1 MKRIIL
7 LAASAMAILAGC
19 TRTEIR
25 SIADEPQQITF
36 RTVVGQQ
43 STKALVSDTKYP
55 VAETFGSFA
64 FFNKQG
70 ETFPTGASLY
80 MPNSEVKKTTQASSG
95 KVWTTAIPY
104 YWPKQGSLTFF
115 SYSPFNKLNAQTSC
129 DAADGIKITGWD
141 VDANQDVDVMVAD
154 VKKNLTKATGNG
166 TNDSYTGVATVFRH
180 KLSQIVG
187 FQLKTAKDYA
197 SGRPETAA
205 KAGDKYFYFTKIAI
219 NKVKHKGNYTST
231 INVDG
236 SNLGAWTPET
246 STKDYV
252 WYESTTGESFNATG
266 TAAQALVA
274 PASTNGE
281 YILVLPQ
288 DFTAPGTGLGS
299 DVENIEIE
307 YTIRTYVNDNS
318 GNATDYTEEEVHVY
332 APLYSIHN
340 ATSAGDTKWQMN
352 KQITYRFT
360 VDLDDDQIYW
370 APSVEDWG
378 TANFDFSI

>member
-43 STKALVSDTKYP
+43 STKALISDAKYP
-55 VAETFGSFA
+55 VTETFGSFA

-80 MPNSEVKKTTQASSG
+80 MPNSEVTQAGPAASG
-95 KVWTTAIPY
+95 KAWTTDIPY

-115 SYSPFNKLNAQTSC
+115 SYSPFTELNTLTTC
-129 DAADGIKITGWD
+129 DATDGIKITGWN
-141 VDANQDVDVMVAD
+141 VDANQNVDVMVAD

-166 TNDSYTGVATVFRH
+166 TNDGYTGVVTVFRH

-187 FQLKTAKDYA
+187 FKFQTANDYA
-197 SGRPETAA
+197 GGRAETSAQ
-205 KAGDKYFYFTKIAI
+205 AGDKYFYFNKIAI
-219 NKVKHKGNYTST
+219 NKVKYKGDYKST
-231 INVDG
+231 IDVDG
-236 SNLGAWTPET
+236 ANLGSWTPET
-246 STKDYV
+246 DTKDYV
-252 WYESTTGESFNATG
+252 WYESTTGTSFNATA
-266 TAAQALVA
+266 TAAPA
-274 PASTNGE
+274 PTSG

-288 DFTAPGTGLGS
+288 DFRDPGAGS
-299 DVENIEIE
+299 GSNVENIEIK
-307 YTIRTYVNDNS
+307 YTIRTYVKPYS
-318 GNATDYTEEEVHVY
+318 GHADDYAEEEVHVY

-340 ATSAGDTKWQMN
+340 ATTAGDTKWHMN
-352 KQITYRFT
+352 KKITYSFT

-370 APSVEDWG
+370 APSVEDWENG
-378 TANFDFSI
+378 TVTDIPL

>member
-43 STKALVSDTKYP
+43 STKALISGAHYP
-55 VAETFGSFA
+55 VDGTFGSFA

-80 MPNSEVKKTTQASSG
+80 MPNSEVKNTTQATSG
-95 KVWTTAIPY
+95 KVWTTDIPY

-115 SYSPFNKLNAQTSC
+115 SYSPFNELNTQITC
-129 DAADGIKITGWD
+129 DATDGITITGWD
-141 VDANQDVDVMVAD
+141 VDAKQAVDVMVAD

-166 TNDSYTGVATVFRH
+166 TNDNYTGVATAFRH

-187 FQLKTAKDYA
+187 FKFKTDKNYA
-197 SGRPETAA
+197 SGLETSA
-205 KAGDKYFYFTKIAI
+205 KVGDKYFYFNKIAI
-219 NKVKHKGNYTST
+219 NKVKYKGTYKST
-231 INVDG
+231 IDVDG
-236 SNLGAWTPET
+236 ANLGSWTPET
-246 STKDYV
+246 DTKDYV
-252 WYESTTGESFNATG
+252 WYESTTGTSFNATA
-266 TAAQALVA
+266 TAAPA
-274 PASTNGE
+274 PANG

-288 DFTAPGTGLGS
+288 DFTDPGAGQGNN
-299 DVENIEIE
+299 VENIEIK
-307 YTIRTYVNDNS
+307 YTIRTYVKAYS

-340 ATSAGDTKWQMN
+340 ATPAGDTKWHMN
-352 KQITYRFT
+352 KKITYSFT
-360 VDLDDDQIYW
+360 VNLDDDQIYW
-370 APSVEDWG
+370 APSVEDWE
-378 TANFDFSI
+378 TADFGFSI

>member
-1 MKRIIL
+1 
-7 LAASAMAILAGC
+7 MAILAGC

-43 STKALVSDTKYP
+43 STKALISDAKYP
-55 VAETFGSFA
+55 VSETFGSFA
-64 FFNKQG
+64 FFNKQR

-80 MPNSEVKKTTQASSG
+80 MPNSEVKYTTQTTPATPATPG

-115 SYSPFNKLNAQTSC
+115 SYSPFNKLNTQITCNAT
-129 DAADGIKITGWD
+129 DGIKITGWD
-141 VDANQDVDVMVAD
+141 VDANQAVDVMVAD

-166 TNDSYTGVATVFRH
+166 TNDGYTGVATAFRH

-187 FQLKTAKDYA
+187 FKFKTNKDYA
-197 SGRPETAA
+197 GGRAENAA
-205 KAGDKYFYFTKIAI
+205 KAGDKYFYFNKIAI
-219 NKVKHKGNYTST
+219 NKVKYKGTYKST

-236 SNLGAWTPET
+236 ANLGSWTPET
-246 STKDYV
+246 DTKDYV
-252 WYESTTGESFNATG
+252 WYESNTGTSFNDTATG
-266 TAAQALVA
+266 SPA
-274 PASTNGE
+274 PTSG

-288 DFTAPGTGLGS
+288 DFTDPRAGS
-299 DVENIEIE
+299 GSNVENIEIK
-307 YTIRTYVNDNS
+307 YTIRTYVKAYS

-340 ATSAGDTKWQMN
+340 ATTAGDTKWHMN
-352 KQITYRFT
+352 KKITYSFT
-360 VDLDDDQIYW
+360 VNLDDDQIYW

-378 TANFDFSI
+378 TADFGFSI

>member
-1 MKRIIL
+1 
-7 LAASAMAILAGC
+7 MAILAGC

-43 STKALVSDTKYP
+43 STKALISDAKYP
-55 VAETFGSFA
+55 EKETFGSFA

-80 MPNSEVKKTTQASSG
+80 MPNSEVKNTTHATSG
-95 KVWTTAIPY
+95 KVWTTDIPY

-115 SYSPFNKLNAQTSC
+115 SYSPFNKLHAQTTC
-129 DAADGIKITGWD
+129 DATDGIKITGWD

-166 TNDSYTGVATVFRH
+166 TNDTYTGVATAFRH

-187 FQLKTAKDYA
+187 FKFQTANDYA
-197 SGRPETAA
+197 GGRAETSAQ
-205 KAGDKYFYFTKIAI
+205 AGDKYFYFNKIAI
-219 NKVKHKGNYTST
+219 NKVKYKGDYKST
-231 INVDG
+231 IDVDG
-236 SNLGAWTPET
+236 ANLGSWTPET
-246 STKDYV
+246 DTKDYV
-252 WYESTTGESFNATG
+252 WYESTTGTSFNATA
-266 TAAQALVA
+266 TAAPA
-274 PASTNGE
+274 PTSG

-288 DFTAPGTGLGS
+288 DFRDPGAGS
-299 DVENIEIE
+299 GSNVENIEIK
-307 YTIRTYVNDNS
+307 YTIRTYVKPYS
-318 GNATDYTEEEVHVY
+318 GHADDYAEEEVHVY

-340 ATSAGDTKWQMN
+340 ATTAGDTKWHMN
-352 KQITYRFT
+352 KKITYSFT

-370 APSVEDWG
+370 APSVEDWENG
-378 TANFDFSI
+378 TVTDIPL

>member
-43 STKALVSDTKYP
+43 STKALISDTKYP
-55 VAETFGSFA
+55 VTETFGSFA
-64 FFNKQG
+64 FFNKQS

-80 MPNSEVKKTTQASSG
+80 MPNSEVKNTTHATSG
-95 KVWTTAIPY
+95 KVWTTDIPY

-115 SYSPFNKLNAQTSC
+115 SYSPFNKLNTQITC
-129 DAADGIKITGWD
+129 DATDGIKITGWD

-166 TNDSYTGVATVFRH
+166 TNDGYTGVATAFRH
-180 KLSQIVG
+180 KLSQLVG
-187 FQLKTAKDYA
+187 FKFKTNKDYA
-197 SGRPETAA
+197 GGRAETAA

-219 NKVKHKGNYTST
+219 NKVKYKGNYKST

-236 SNLGAWTPET
+236 TNLGDWTPET

-252 WYESTTGESFNATG
+252 WYESTTGTFFNTTS
-266 TAAQALVA
+266 TAAPA
-274 PASTNGE
+274 PTNG

-288 DFTAPGTGLGS
+288 DFTNPGTGLGS
-299 DVENIEIE
+299 NVENIEIK
-307 YTIRTYVNDNS
+307 YTIRTYVKAYS

-340 ATSAGDTKWQMN
+340 ATPAGDTKWHMN
-352 KQITYRFT
+352 KKITYSFT

-378 TANFDFSI
+378 TADFGFSI

>member
-43 STKALVSDTKYP
+43 STKALISDTKYP
-55 VAETFGSFA
+55 VTETFGSFA
-64 FFNKQG
+64 FFNKQS

-80 MPNSEVKKTTQASSG
+80 MPNSEVKNTTHATSG
-95 KVWTTAIPY
+95 KVWTTDIPY

-115 SYSPFNKLNAQTSC
+115 SYSPFNKLNTQITC
-129 DAADGIKITGWD
+129 DATDGIKITGWD

-154 VKKNLTKATGNG
+154 VKKGLTKATGNG
-166 TNDSYTGVATVFRH
+166 TNDTYTGVATAFRH
-180 KLSQIVG
+180 KLSQLVG
-187 FQLKTAKDYA
+187 FKFKTAKSYA
-197 SGRPETAA
+197 SGPETAA

-219 NKVKHKGNYTST
+219 NKVKHKGTYKST

-236 SNLGAWTPET
+236 TNLGDWTPEP

-252 WYESTTGESFNATG
+252 WYESTAGTFFDA
-266 TAAQALVA
+266 TAATATA
-274 PASTNGE
+274 PTNG

-288 DFTAPGTGLGS
+288 DFTDPGTGQGS
-299 DVENIEIE
+299 NVENIEIK
-307 YTIRTYVNDNS
+307 YTIRTYVKAYS
-318 GNATDYTEEEVHVY
+318 ENATDYTEEEVHVY

-340 ATSAGDTKWQMN
+340 ATTAGDTKWHMN
-352 KQITYRFT
+352 KKITYSFT

-378 TANFDFSI
+378 TADFGFSI

>member
-19 TRTEIR
+19 SRTEIR
-25 SIADEPQQITF
+25 SISDEPQQVSF

-43 STKALVSDTKYP
+43 STKALISDAKYP
-55 VAETFGSFA
+55 VTETFGSFA

-80 MPNSEVKKTTQASSG
+80 MPNSEVKNTTHANSG
-95 KVWTTAIPY
+95 KVWTTDIPY

-115 SYSPFNKLNAQTSC
+115 SYSPFTELNALTTC
-129 DAADGIKITGWD
+129 DATDGIKITGWD

-154 VKKNLTKATGNG
+154 VRKNLTKAAGNG
-166 TNDSYTGVATVFRH
+166 TNDNYTGVATVFRH

-187 FQLKTAKDYA
+187 FKFKTDKNYA
-197 SGRPETAA
+197 SGLETSA
-205 KAGDKYFYFTKIAI
+205 KVGDKYFYFNKIAI
-219 NKVKHKGNYTST
+219 NKVKYKGTYKST
-231 INVDG
+231 IDVDG
-236 SNLGAWTPET
+236 ANLGSWTPET
-246 STKDYV
+246 DTKDYV
-252 WYESTTGESFNATG
+252 WYEKPAAGPEVFFGNTAT
-266 TAAQALVA
+266 VSPA
-274 PASTNGE
+274 PTSG

-288 DFTAPGTGLGS
+288 DFTDPGAGS
-299 DVENIEIE
+299 GSNVENIEIK
-307 YTIRTYVNDNS
+307 YTIRTYVKAYS

-340 ATSAGDTKWQMN
+340 ATTAGDTKWHMN
-352 KQITYRFT
+352 KKITYSFT
-360 VDLDDDQIYW
+360 VNLDDDQIYW

-378 TANFDFSI
+378 TADFGFSI

>member
-1 MKRIIL
+1 
-7 LAASAMAILAGC
+7 MAILAGC

-43 STKALVSDTKYP
+43 STKALIPDATYP

-80 MPNSEVKKTTQASSG
+80 MPNSEVKKTAHATTG
-95 KVWTTAIPY
+95 KVWTTDIPY

-115 SYSPFNKLNAQTSC
+115 SYSPFNKLNTLTTC
-129 DAADGIKITGWD
+129 DATDGIKITGWD

-166 TNDSYTGVATVFRH
+166 TKDNYTGVATAFRH

-187 FQLKTAKDYA
+187 FKFKTDKNYA
-197 SGRPETAA
+197 GGRAENGA

-219 NKVKHKGNYTST
+219 NKVKHKGTYKST
-231 INVDG
+231 IDVDG
-236 SNLGAWTPET
+236 AHLGDWTPET
-246 STKDYV
+246 STTDYV
-252 WYESTTGESFNATG
+252 WHESTTGTFFNDAG
-266 TAAQALVA
+266 TDSPA
-274 PASTNGE
+274 PANG

-288 DFTAPGTGLGS
+288 DFTDPGTGPGS
-299 DVENIEIE
+299 DVENIEIK
-307 YTIRTYVNDNS
+307 YTIRTYVKAYS
-318 GNATDYTEEEVHVY
+318 GNADDYTEEEVHVY

-340 ATSAGDTKWQMN
+340 ATTAGAGDTKWHMN
-352 KQITYRFT
+352 KKITYSFT
-360 VDLDDDQIYW
+360 VNLDDDQIYW
-370 APSVEDWG
+370 APSVENWG
-378 TANFDFSI
+378 TADFGFSI

>member
-43 STKALVSDTKYP
+43 STKALISNAKYP
-55 VAETFGSFA
+55 VTETFGSFA

-80 MPNSEVKKTTQASSG
+80 MPNSEVKNTTQATSG
-95 KVWTTAIPY
+95 KVWTTGIPY

-115 SYSPFNKLNAQTSC
+115 SYSPFNKLNGLTTC
-129 DAADGIKITGWD
+129 DATDGIKITGWD
-141 VDANQDVDVMVAD
+141 VDNNQDVDVMVAD
-154 VKKNLTKATGNG
+154 VKKNLTKTPGG
-166 TNDSYTGVATVFRH
+166 NDSNGGYTGVATVFRH

-187 FQLKTAKDYA
+187 FNFNTAKDYA
-197 SGRPETAA
+197 GGRAEN
-205 KAGDKYFYFTKIAI
+205 KAQVGDKYFYFNKIAI
-219 NKVKHKGNYTST
+219 NKVKHKGTYNST
-231 INVDG
+231 IDVDG
-236 SNLGAWTPET
+236 ANLGSWTPET
-246 STKDYV
+246 VTKDYV
-252 WYESTTGESFNATG
+252 WYKKNATDPEVFFG
-266 TAAQALVA
+266 NTATVS
-274 PASTNGE
+274 PSPTSG

-288 DFTAPGTGLGS
+288 DFTAPGAAGQES
-299 DVENIEIE
+299 SVANIEIK
-307 YTIRTYVNDNS
+307 YTIRTYVKAYS

-340 ATSAGDTKWQMN
+340 ATTAGDTKWHMN
-352 KQITYRFT
+352 KKITYSFT

-370 APSVEDWG
+370 APSVEDWE
-378 TANFDFSI
+378 TADFGFSI

>member
-43 STKALVSDTKYP
+43 STKALISGIEYP
-55 VAETFGSFA
+55 TAETFGSFA

-80 MPNSEVKKTTQASSG
+80 MPNSEVTLAAPAASG
-95 KVWTTAIPY
+95 KAWTTDIPY

-115 SYSPFNKLNAQTSC
+115 SYSPFNKLHAQTTC
-129 DAADGIKITGWD
+129 DATDGIKITGWD
-141 VDANQDVDVMVAD
+141 VNANQDVDVMVAD

-166 TNDSYTGVATVFRH
+166 TNGGYTDVVTVFRH

-187 FQLKTAKDYA
+187 FKFQTANDYA
-197 SGRPETAA
+197 GGRAETSA
-205 KAGDKYFYFTKIAI
+205 KVGDKYFYFTKIAV
-219 NKVKHKGNYTST
+219 NNVKYMGTYKST
-231 INVDG
+231 IDVDG
-236 SNLGAWTPET
+236 ANLGSWTPRT
-246 STKDYV
+246 DTKDYV
-252 WYESTTGESFNATG
+252 WYESTTGTSFNATA
-266 TAAQALVA
+266 TAAPA
-274 PASTNGE
+274 PTSG

-288 DFTAPGTGLGS
+288 DFTDPGAGS
-299 DVENIEIE
+299 GSNVENIEIK
-307 YTIRTYVNDNS
+307 YTIRTYVKAYS
-318 GNATDYTEEEVHVY
+318 GNADDYTEEEVHVY
-332 APLYSIHN
+332 APLYSIHD
-340 ATSAGDTKWQMN
+340 ATTAGDTKWHMN
-352 KQITYRFT
+352 KTITYSFT

-370 APSVEDWG
+370 APSVEDWENG
-378 TANFDFSI
+378 TVTDIQF

>member
-43 STKALVSDTKYP
+43 STKALISDAKYP
-55 VAETFGSFA
+55 VTETFGSFA

-80 MPNSEVKKTTQASSG
+80 MPNSEVKNITHATSG
-95 KVWTTAIPY
+95 KVWTTDIPY

-115 SYSPFNKLNAQTSC
+115 SYSPFNDLNTLITC
-129 DAADGIKITGWD
+129 DATDGITITGWD
-141 VDANQDVDVMVAD
+141 VNANQAVDVMVAD
-154 VKKNLTKATGNG
+154 VKKGLTKTSGNG
-166 TNDSYTGVATVFRH
+166 ANDGYTGVATVFRH
-180 KLSQIVG
+180 KLSQLVG
-187 FQLKTAKDYA
+187 FKFKTNKDYA
-197 SGRPETAA
+197 GGRAETSA
-205 KAGDKYFYFTKIAI
+205 KAGDKYFYFNKIAI
-219 NKVKHKGNYTST
+219 NNIKYKGDYKST

-236 SNLGAWTPET
+236 TNLGSWTPET
-246 STKDYV
+246 DTKDYV
-252 WYESTTGESFNATG
+252 WYEKNATASEVFFG
-266 TAAQALVA
+266 NTATVSPA
-274 PASTNGE
+274 PTSG

-288 DFTAPGTGLGS
+288 DFTNPVTGQES
-299 DVENIEIE
+299 NVENIEIK
-307 YTIRTYVNDNS
+307 YTIRTYVKAYS

-340 ATSAGDTKWQMN
+340 ATPAGDTKWHMN
-352 KQITYRFT
+352 KKITYSFT
-360 VDLDDDQIYW
+360 VNLDDDQIYW

-378 TANFDFSI
+378 TADFGFSI

>member
-43 STKALVSDTKYP
+43 STKDLVSDTKYP
-55 VAETFGSFA
+55 VDETFGSFA

-80 MPNSEVKKTTQASSG
+80 MPNSEVKNTTYATSG
-95 KVWTTAIPY
+95 KVWTTATPY

-115 SYSPFNKLNAQTSC
+115 SYSPFDKLNAQTSC
-129 DAADGIKITGWD
+129 DATNGIKITGWD

-154 VKKNLTKATGNG
+154 VKKNLTKANATGNG
-166 TNDSYTGVATVFRH
+166 TYDGVATAFRH

-187 FQLKTAKDYA
+187 FKFKTNKDYA
-197 SGRPETAA
+197 GGCAETAA
-205 KAGDKYFYFTKIAI
+205 KAGDKYFYFNKIAI
-219 NKVKHKGNYTST
+219 NNIKYKGTYKST

-236 SNLGAWTPET
+236 NNLGSWTPET
-246 STKDYV
+246 DTKDYV
-252 WYESTTGESFNATG
+252 WYEKNATDPVEFFG
-266 TAAQALVA
+266 NTATVSPA
-274 PASTNGE
+274 PTSG
-281 YILVLPQ
+281 YYLVLPQ
-288 DFTAPGTGLGS
+288 NFTDPGIGQGS
-299 DVENIEIE
+299 NVENIEIK
-307 YTIRTYVNDNS
+307 YTIRTYVKAYS

-340 ATSAGDTKWQMN
+340 ATPAGDTKWHMN
-352 KQITYRFT
+352 KKITYSFT
-360 VDLDDDQIYW
+360 VNLDDDQIYW
-370 APSVEDWG
+370 APSVVDWEPAG
-378 TANFDFSI
+378 FDFSI

>member
-43 STKALVSDTKYP
+43 STKALISDAKYP
-55 VAETFGSFA
+55 VTETFGSFA

-80 MPNSEVKKTTQASSG
+80 MPNSEVKNTTQATSG

-115 SYSPFNKLNAQTSC
+115 SYSPFNKLNTQITC
-129 DAADGIKITGWD
+129 DATDGIKITGWD
-141 VDANQDVDVMVAD
+141 VDANQAVDVMVAD

-166 TNDSYTGVATVFRH
+166 TYDGYTGVVTVFRH

-187 FQLKTAKDYA
+187 FKLQTAKNYA
-197 SGRPETAA
+197 SGPETAA

-219 NKVKHKGNYTST
+219 NKVKYKGNYKST

-236 SNLGAWTPET
+236 TNLGDWTPET

-252 WYESTTGESFNATG
+252 WYESTTGTFFNTTG
-266 TAAQALVA
+266 TAAPA
-274 PASTNGE
+274 PANG

-288 DFTAPGTGLGS
+288 DFTDPGTGQGS
-299 DVENIEIE
+299 NVENIEIK
-307 YTIRTYVNDNS
+307 YTIRTYVKAYS

-340 ATSAGDTKWQMN
+340 ATSSGDTKWHMN
-352 KQITYRFT
+352 KKITYSFT

-378 TANFDFSI
+378 TADFGFSI

>member
-43 STKALVSDTKYP
+43 STKALISGTHYP

-80 MPNSEVKKTTQASSG
+80 MPNSEVKNTTHANSG
-95 KVWTTAIPY
+95 KVWTTGIPY

-115 SYSPFNKLNAQTSC
+115 SYSPFNKLNALTTC
-129 DAADGIKITGWD
+129 DATDGIKITGWD
-141 VDANQDVDVMVAD
+141 VNANQDVDVMVAD
-154 VKKNLTKATGNG
+154 VKKNLTKANGNG
-166 TNDSYTGVATVFRH
+166 TNDGYTGVATVFRH

-187 FQLKTAKDYA
+187 FKFKTANDYA
-197 SGRPETAA
+197 GGRVETAA
-205 KAGDKYFYFTKIAI
+205 KAGDKYFYFNKIAI
-219 NKVKHKGNYTST
+219 NKVKYKGTYKST
-231 INVDG
+231 IDVDG
-236 SNLGAWTPET
+236 ANLGSWTPET
-246 STKDYV
+246 DTKDYV
-252 WYESTTGESFNATG
+252 WYESTTGTSFNATA
-266 TAAQALVA
+266 TAAPA
-274 PASTNGE
+274 PTSG

-288 DFTAPGTGLGS
+288 DFRDPGAGS
-299 DVENIEIE
+299 GSNVENIEIK
-307 YTIRTYVNDNS
+307 YTIRTYVKPYS
-318 GNATDYTEEEVHVY
+318 GHADDYAEEEVHVY

-340 ATSAGDTKWQMN
+340 ATTAGDTKWHMN
-352 KQITYRFT
+352 KKITYSFT

-370 APSVEDWG
+370 APSVEDWENG
-378 TANFDFSI
+378 TVTDIPF

>member
-43 STKALVSDTKYP
+43 STKALISDAKYP
-55 VAETFGSFA
+55 VTETFGSFA

-80 MPNSEVKKTTQASSG
+80 MPNSEVKNTTHATAG
-95 KVWTTAIPY
+95 KVWTTDIPY

-115 SYSPFNKLNAQTSC
+115 SYSPFNKLNTQITC
-129 DAADGIKITGWD
+129 DATDGITITGWD
-141 VDANQDVDVMVAD
+141 VDANQAVDVMVAD
-154 VKKNLTKATGNG
+154 VKKDLTKTSGNG
-166 TNDSYTGVATVFRH
+166 TNDGYTGVATVFRH

-187 FQLKTAKDYA
+187 FKFKTNKDYA
-197 SGRPETAA
+197 GGRAETAA
-205 KAGDKYFYFTKIAI
+205 KAGDKYFYFNKIAI
-219 NKVKHKGNYTST
+219 NNIKYKGTYKST

-236 SNLGAWTPET
+236 NNLGDWAPEAG
-246 STKDYV
+246 TKDYV
-252 WYESTTGESFNATG
+252 WYESTTGTSFNATG
-266 TAAQALVA
+266 TAAPA
-274 PASTNGE
+274 PTNG

-288 DFTAPGTGLGS
+288 DFTDPGIGQGS
-299 DVENIEIE
+299 NVENIEIK
-307 YTIRTYVNDNS
+307 YTIRTYVKAYS

-340 ATSAGDTKWQMN
+340 ATPAGDTKWHMN
-352 KQITYRFT
+352 KKITYSFT
-360 VDLDDDQIYW
+360 VNLDDDQIYW

-378 TANFDFSI
+378 TADFGFSI